1 MVRNEKEGETAE
13 EIDSEVRGLLTF
25 NLQQKRVVVGN
36 DVERSGRRR
45 SVKSVWI
52 KRTKWPQLF

>member
-25 NLQQKRVVVGN
+25 NLQPRRKKESLLGTMLRGVG
-36 DVERSGRRR
+36 EEGA
-45 SVKSVWI
+45 
-52 KRTKWPQLF
+52 